1 MKDYEFGFVYIYG
14 HFVCPEPLGPLLQF
28 KVNVVYKFRQV
39 LPALSPW
46 VSSANMKISSS
57 EEKGRS
63 SMYIRKSIGPRILP
77 CITDIS
83 MSSCLDLQPFT
94 STICLL
100 SDK

>member
-1 MKDYEFGFVYIYG
+1 MNLVLLKFTAILFVRNHWA
-14 HFVCPEPLGPLLQF
+14 HFFNSRLTLSISSGRF
-28 KVNVVYKFRQV
+28 
-39 LPALSPW
+39 LPALSPS
-46 VSSANMKISSS
+46 VSSANMKVSSS

-63 SMYIRKSIGPRILP
+63 SMYTRKSIGPRILP